1 MSKILIQ
8 TALSLEFDAVKA
20 FLDNIHVVRHPS
32 TGFIYNEDKYNGNEI
47 LIVET
52 GAGNVRSV
60 DETGRAIEFYKP
72 DYVYFVGVAGGLKDV
87 KIGDVGARSTVIGF
101 EMGKVD
107 TEFKQRLDT
116 IASYKILKKK

>member
-32 TGFIYNEDKYNGNEI
+32 TGSIYNEDKYNGNEI

-52 GAGNVRSV
+52 GAGNVRSA
-60 DETGRAIEFYKP
+60 DETGRAIEFYKRSEEHTSE
-72 DYVYFVGVAGGLKDV
+72 LKSLMR
-87 KIGDVGARSTVIGF
+87 I
-101 EMGKVD
+101 
-107 TEFKQRLDT
+107 
-116 IASYKILKKK
+116 SYAVLCLKKKTDT